1 MGESISKFNL
11 AQRRDCNVTL
21 ELLTEVQ
28 SIKSYLLVWNPAS
41 IAAQLSLI
49 PPLAD
54 GNFARWRDKVM
65 LTLGCMDIA
74 IAIQDDEP
82 PKPIDTSSVKNKIV
96 NKKKSVPKVQ
106 KGRNPKKPQQSVQS
120 GEGDGEVRGGRE
132 DAGRGGRCGAGTD
145 VRDGCGVAD
154 GGGFSNLFGSMGKAT
169 CQKVVLFLIVH
180 SLIYVYGAA
189 AAIGRKTLAD
199 LEIRRELKR
208 LNKPAIKTIKSE
220 DGDIIDCVDIYKQPA
235 FDHPLLKNHTIQSA
249 KLSLEKSNLGG
260 EGQINAWNINVE
272 GPSEATRS
280 SIFVGRRD
288 HFDLVTCGWMVS
300 DGLFGDNATRLY
312 AFWGTDD
319 GGCFNLICSGFVQT
333 GQAVT
338 LGAATRVSTY
348 GGEQIVIKVKIYWD
362 NTTRSWWLAV
372 ENTLVGYWPGSLFKN
387 MAGNADII
395 QWGGQVHNSLPR
407 GRHTSTQMGSGH
419 FPVEG
424 FRKSA
429 FFDKCV
435 YFDTDTNIG
444 KTPRDGYQKVVS
456 KPTCYGISDIYPV
469 EGGPGVGFFFGGPGG
484 PSCDK

>member
-1 MGESISKFNL
+1 MCCVRVCG
-11 AQRRDCNVTL
+11 DCG
-21 ELLTEVQ
+21 VQ
-28 SIKSYLLVWNPAS
+28 
-41 IAAQLSLI
+41 AA
-49 PPLAD
+49 
-54 GNFARWRDKVM
+54 
-65 LTLGCMDIA
+65 
-74 IAIQDDEP
+74 
-82 PKPIDTSSVKNKIV
+82 
-96 NKKKSVPKVQ
+96 
-106 KGRNPKKPQQSVQS
+106 GRKQ
-120 GEGDGEVRGGRE
+120 GEV
-132 DAGRGGRCGAGTD
+132 A
-145 VRDGCGVAD
+145 GVAQ
-154 GGGFSNLFGSMGKAT
+154 GLTWFSNLFGSMGKAT

-235 FDHPLLKNHTIQSA
+235 FDHPLLKNHTIQMRPGFYDRENMSSSKPIQQLWLKSGSCPEGTIPIQRTQKRQLLAARALSA
-249 KLSLEKSNLGG
+249 
-260 EGQINAWNINVE
+260 
-272 GPSEATRS
+272 PSPNME
-280 SIFVGRRD
+280 
-288 HFDLVTCGWMVS
+288 VS